1 MHKPQPQHFEN
12 IGLSQN
18 FQAHIMAPTYLKLVL
33 AVAIMLSDVLVVNV
47 AAQSGGGGCNSAI
60 VGLAPCLN
68 YVTGSSSSPT
78 QSCCTQLASVVK
90 AQPRCLCLLLNGGGS
105 SFGVTLNETRAL
117 ELPRACNVQTP
128 PVSECNSK
136 RDSPLCPL
144 ACFKF

>member
-1 MHKPQPQHFEN
+1 MQKPQPQHFEN

-18 FQAHIMAPTYLKLVL
+18 FQAHTMAPTYLKLVL
-33 AVAIMLSDVLVVNV
+33 ALAIMLVVNTS
-47 AAQSGGGGCNSAI
+47 AQSGGGGGCNSAI

-128 PVSECNSK
+128 P
-136 RDSPLCPL
+136 D
-144 ACFKF
+144 